1 MTSNRKRTMLDFFAK
16 SKKTKTTDNDGGE
29 SQEPSSSSSS
39 TDCPADKSA
48 SVQNPNESE
57 TSAASDQPSTSGQKK
72 TEKRSF
78 QKNWLRD
85 FKWLK
90 FQEDNN
96 SMSCTLCIKHKKSNA
111 LSGDCRN
118 FKTSTL
124 TRHADSKD
132 HKEAVAAESMAG
144 SFEKTVKKVLDEK
157 EAAVVSAL
165 KVVFWMTKE
174 DISIIKYES
183 LLNLFEELDCP
194 SIVSLKTGKKV
205 TYSSDKAATEMLES
219 LAYVARQKV
228 NNLI

>member
-16 SKKTKTTDNDGGE
+16 SKKPKTTDNDGGE
-29 SQEPSSSSSS
+29 SQEASSSSSS

-72 TEKRSF
+72 TEKRPF

-111 LSGDCRN
+111 LTGDCRN

-132 HKEAVAAESMAG
+132 HKT
-144 SFEKTVKKVLDEK
+144 K
-157 EAAVVSAL
+157 L
-165 KVVFWMTKE
+165 K
-174 DISIIKYES
+174 
-183 LLNLFEELDCP
+183 LL
-194 SIVSLKTGKKV
+194 
-205 TYSSDKAATEMLES
+205 
-219 LAYVARQKV
+219 
-228 NNLI
+228 